1 MYELYDK
8 SQSKEVLI
16 ILIYAVIN
24 LSAQIIIHLNE
35 NTPLPPNVTSVFKIF
50 KVYKH

>member
-1 MYELYDK
+1 MSYDK

-24 LSAQIIIHLNE
+24 LSAQIIIPHLNE

-50 KVYKH
+50 KVCKH